1 MPIKGITGVIRLPR
15 LGKIRLG
22 LQRESS
28 EGFSYPVPT
37 DYFVCPD
44 EVKKVFGQCPTE
56 LSVMLPT
63 ENPNQ
68 WASQYLRCYSAYRGL
83 ICRGDGE
90 TAVARVNTKTG
101 QVATHEDA
109 ETELRE
115 IACSPKSC
123 HHYET
128 GRCKRVMNLQFLIP
142 DCPGIGV
149 YQLDTGSY
157 HSILNVNN
165 SLDLIKSAC
174 GRLSMIPLSL
184 RLIEKEVDIE
194 GRKKTVRVLLLTS
207 HSTLAEIQKL
217 AQMPPSEVLLLP
229 PPDSAV
235 PDDLFPEEAIN
246 INKENIRLE
255 DGATERDLIRLWDK
269 AKSKVWQLDIR
280 EHQLRQWF
288 SKHCNIDVEIRD
300 FNWPLPPAKF
310 TAEGLNRFLKA
321 VDRDTAC

>member
-1 MPIKGITGVIRLPR
+1 MPIKGVTGVIRLPR

-22 LQRESS
+22 LTRESS

-44 EVKKVFGQCPTE
+44 EVKKVFGGRPTE

-63 ENPNQ
+63 EDPNQ

-101 QVATHEDA
+101 QIATHEDL

-115 IACSPKSC
+115 IACAPKSC
-123 HHYET
+123 AHYET
-128 GRCKRVMNLQFLIP
+128 GRCKRVMNLQFLVP

-149 YQLDTGSY
+149 YQLDTGSF
-157 HSILNVNN
+157 HSIVNVNS
-165 SLDLIKSAC
+165 SLDLIRRAC

-184 RLIEKEVDIE
+184 RLIEKEVDVE
-194 GRKKTVRVLLLTS
+194 GKKKTVRVLSLTS
-207 HSTLAEIQKL
+207 PSTLAEIQKF

-229 PPDSAV
+229 PPDSAA
-235 PDDLFPEEAIN
+235 PDDLFPEEVLG
-246 INKENIRLE
+246 KGFVKLE
-255 DGATERDLIRLWDK
+255 EGITEKDLITLWDK

-280 EHQLRQWF
+280 EHQLKAWF
-288 SKHCNIDVEIRD
+288 EKNCHISVYLDD

-310 TAEGLNRFLKA
+310 SAEVLSRFLKA
-321 VDRDTAC
+321 IERDTSC

>member
-1 MPIKGITGVIRLPR
+1 MPIKGITGVIRLPK

-44 EVKKVFGQCPTE
+44 EVKKVFGGHPTE

-63 ENPNQ
+63 EDPNQ

-90 TAVARVNTKTG
+90 TAMARVNTKTG
-101 QVATHEDA
+101 QIATHEDA

-115 IACSPKSC
+115 ITCSPKSC
-123 HHYET
+123 GHYEI
-128 GRCKRVMNLQFLIP
+128 GRCRRVMNLQFLVP
-142 DCPGIGV
+142 ECPGIGV
-149 YQLDTGSY
+149 YQLDTSSY
-157 HSILNVNN
+157 YSIVNVNS
-165 SLDLIKSAC
+165 SLDLIKRAC

-184 RLIEKEVDIE
+184 RLIEKEVEVD
-194 GRKKTVRVLLLTS
+194 GKKKSVRVLSLTS
-207 HSTLAEIQKL
+207 PSTLAEIQKF
-217 AQMPPSEVLLLP
+217 AQMTPSEVLLLP
-229 PPDSAV
+229 PPDSAA
-235 PDDLFPEEAIN
+235 PDDLFPEEVISKDN
-246 INKENIRLE
+246 VRLE
-255 DGATERDLIRLWDK
+255 DGVTERDLIKLWDRT
-269 AKSKVWQLDIR
+269 KSKVWQLDIR
-280 EHQLRQWF
+280 EHQLKQWF
-288 SKHCNIDVEIRD
+288 EKHCHISVYMDD